1 MDDGGQRDDVSEKA
15 RELAVRS
22 VEIVKRLA
30 HESVNAETKRRAH
43 IRKAIDDVAGALINE
58 AQAN

>member
-1 MDDGGQRDDVSEKA
+1 MTDSISSDKMQKKVE
-15 RELAVRS
+15 ELAVKA

-43 IRKAIDDVAGALINE
+43 IRKAIDQIAGDLSK
-58 AQAN
+58 